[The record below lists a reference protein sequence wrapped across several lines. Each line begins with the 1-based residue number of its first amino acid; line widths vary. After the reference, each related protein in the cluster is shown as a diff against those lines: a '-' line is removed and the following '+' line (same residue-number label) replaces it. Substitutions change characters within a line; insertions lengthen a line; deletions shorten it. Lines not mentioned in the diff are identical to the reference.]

1 MSKIRIVVLYTL
13 LLPVLV
19 FAQKDSIP
27 SGVYS
32 WKEPDQKVSKN
43 ILSAVLL
50 EGQAKDMEY
59 LQMSANILLPAK
71 QKTRFQVPEN
81 EEHLLLIKSGRLTI
95 TLKDSSWSIGGGSIA
110 LLMPGEKYTLQS
122 LNKEACSYY
131 TMNYRSKLPA
141 DAARGKA
148 AGGSLVKDFSK
159 IEFKPHAKGG
169 VRNYFDRPTVMCK
182 KFEMHVTQLN
192 EGLTSHDPH
201 THPAEEI
208 ILLISNKTEMP
219 LGGEKLLKAGAG
231 DFYFIGSNISHTIK
245 NDGKG
250 PSVYFAYK
258 IE

>member
-1 MSKIRIVVLYTL
+1 MKNIILILCSL
-13 LLPVLV
+13 LLPLLV
-19 FAQKDSIP
+19 FAQNDTIP

-43 ILSAVLL
+43 NLSAVLL

-59 LQMSANILLPAK
+59 LHRSANTLLPAK

-81 EEHLLLIKSGRLTI
+81 EEHLLLIKSGLLTI
-95 TLKDSSWSIGGGSIA
+95 TLKATDWSIGSGSIA

-131 TMNYRSKLPA
+131 KMKYRSKLPA
-141 DAARGKA
+141 DAVRGKA

-169 VRNYFDRPTVMCK
+169 VRNYFDRPTAMCRR
-182 KFEMHVTQLN
+182 FEMHVTQLD
-192 EGLTSHDPH
+192 EGLTSHEPH
-201 THPAEEI
+201 THTAEEI
-208 ILLISNKTEMP
+208 ILLISARTEMP
-219 LGGEKLLKAGAG
+219 LGGEKLIKAGAG
-231 DFYFIGSNISHTIK
+231 DFYFIRSNISHTIK

-250 PSVYFAYK
+250 SSIYFAYK
-258 IE
+258 FE

>member
-1 MSKIRIVVLYTL
+1 MSKIITILCTF

-32 WKEPDQKVSKN
+32 WKEPNQKISKN

-50 EGQAKDMEY
+50 EGQAKVMEY
-59 LQMSANILLPAK
+59 FQMSANKLLPVK

-81 EEHLLLIKSGRLTI
+81 EEHLLLIKSGTVAI
-95 TLKDSSWSIGGGSIA
+95 NLKDSTWQIGPGSIA

-122 LNKEACSYY
+122 LNKEPCSFYA
-131 TMNYRSKLPA
+131 MKYRSKLPA

-159 IEFKPHAKGG
+159 IEFRSHAKGG
-169 VRNYFDRPTVMCK
+169 VRNYFDRPTVMSK

-201 THPAEEI
+201 THLPEEI
-208 ILLISNKTEMP
+208 ILIINNTTEMP
-219 LGGEKLLKAGAG
+219 LGGTKLIKAGAG
-231 DFYFIGSNISHTIK
+231 DFYFIGSNVSHTIK
-245 NDGKG
+245 TVGKG
-250 PSVYFAYK
+250 PSLYFAYK
-258 IE
+258 FE

>member
-1 MSKIRIVVLYTL
+1 MSKIRIIVLCSL
-13 LLPVLV
+13 LLPLLV
-19 FAQKDSIP
+19 FAQKNSIL

-43 ILSAVLL
+43 NLSAVLL

-81 EEHLLLIKSGRLTI
+81 DEHLLLIKSGRLTI

-131 TMNYRSKLPA
+131 TMNYRSKLPPH
-141 DAARGKA
+141 AARGKA
-148 AGGSLVKDFSK
+148 AGGSLVKDFIK
-159 IEFKPHAKGG
+159 VEFKSHAKGG

-219 LGGEKLLKAGAG
+219 LEGEKLLKAGAG

-258 IE
+258 FE